1 MAYERNVP
9 QKVKN
14 TNSGKK
20 QAFRGYI
27 MALIRPLEKEE

>member
-14 TNSGKK
+14 TNSREK

-27 MALIRPLEKEE
+27 MALIRPLGREE